1 MHRPLNDEERRLN
14 APVVTTCNEQRREVS
29 VAQNIANKQIDRT
42 FLFDKVATALPYSTA
57 LFFNL
62 LCYAACTITLLTL
75 YER

>member
-42 FLFDKVATALPYSTA
+42 FLFDKVTTA
-57 LFFNL
+57 LFNFSF
-62 LCYAACTITLLTL
+62 LLTICWL
-75 YER
+75 HHNTAYLI